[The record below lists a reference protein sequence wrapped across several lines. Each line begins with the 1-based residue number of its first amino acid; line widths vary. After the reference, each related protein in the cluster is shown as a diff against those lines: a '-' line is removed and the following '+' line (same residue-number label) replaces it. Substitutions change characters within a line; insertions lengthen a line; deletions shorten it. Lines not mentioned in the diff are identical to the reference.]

1 MGGCG
6 SGRQLDAKRVT
17 SSFLCID
24 VAHLKKTGALSPGAH
39 FTLVFAQGKGE
50 IAGETEDASVWFSY
64 AVWQDDHYKDEMY
77 RVPLSYTPGQLGG
90 ERPWFL
96 CPYINCDK
104 RVRKLYIAHRL
115 GCRHCLYLSFQ
126 SKNESHSERIA
137 RKADKV
143 RLKLGWREG
152 ILHPEGHKPKRM
164 HWQTFNRLVKQ
175 YRHFRRL
182 AIFAMADE
190 FPALQRF
197 KNSLD
202 KAT

>member
-1 MGGCG
+1 MGGFG

-39 FTLVFAQGKGE
+39 FTIVFAQGKGE
-50 IAGETEDASVWFSY
+50 IAGEAEDTSVWFSY

-104 RVRKLYIAHRL
+104 RVKKLYIAHRL
-115 GCRHCLYLSFQ
+115 GCRHCLNLSFQ
-126 SKNESHSERIA
+126 SKNESHSDRMA
-137 RKADKV
+137 RKADNI
-143 RLKLGWREG
+143 RAKLGWRLG
-152 ILHPEGHKPKRM
+152 ILHPEEGKPKGM
-164 HWQTFNRLVKQ
+164 HWHTFNRLVQQ
-175 YRHFRRL
+175 YRQRRNK
-182 AIFAMADE
+182 AIMSIADE
-190 FPALQRF
+190 LPALRRV
-197 KNSLD
+197 KNSL
-202 KAT
+202 

>member
-1 MGGCG
+1 MGGLG
-6 SGRQLDAKRVT
+6 SGRRYDGKAVV
-17 SSFLCID
+17 SSHLCID

-39 FTLVFAQGKGE
+39 FTMVFAKGQGE
-50 IAGETEDASVWFSY
+50 IAGETEDTSVWFSY

-104 RVRKLYIAHRL
+104 RVKKLYIAHRL
-115 GCRHCLYLSFQ
+115 GCRHCLHLSFQ

-152 ILHPEGHKPKRM
+152 ILHPQGHKPKGM
-164 HWQTFNRLVKQ
+164 HWQTFSRLVNQ
-175 YRHFRRL
+175 YRLLRRL
-182 AIFAMADE
+182 AIFTMVDE
-190 FPALQRF
+190 FPALHRF
-197 KNSLD
+197 KNSQD